1 MILNLEFFKNKIGM
15 PRIMFLDIDGVLCT
29 MRSHFAFGDK
39 KLLMESWDITV
50 CQMIRT
56 LCEDFNFKIVIS
68 STWRMHNKS
77 SSELRTHLATYG
89 LIDYLFEGKGER
101 KKWFYG
107 SEDKS
112 WEWRTKNLKYNG
124 EEENGHRIRRGLE
137 IDEWLKRHPFIS
149 DYIIIDDDSD
159 MMEKQMSHFIKV
171 KDSSE
176 GFSSKNFEDIFN
188 RYSDRYTK

>member
-15 PRIMFLDIDGVLCT
+15 SRIMFLDIDGVLCT

-39 KLLMESWDITV
+39 KLLMEAWDITV

-68 STWRMHNKS
+68 SVWKGHNKV
-77 SSELRTHLATYG
+77 SELRTHLATYG

-107 SEDKS
+107 SEENTF
-112 WEWRTKNLKYNG
+112 EWRTKNLKYNG
-124 EEENGHRIRRGLE
+124 KKENGHGIRRGLE
-137 IDEWLKRHPFIS
+137 IKEWLKRHPFIS
-149 DYIIIDDDSD
+149 DYIIIDDDRD
-159 MMEKQMSHFIKV
+159 MLEKQMSHFFKV
-171 KDSSE
+171 TDSRE

-188 RYSDRYTK
+188 RYSDRYTR